1 MTSPVSGTVLRSDR
15 AMVDTDYVDLFA
27 SDELV
32 PFPIPDTPFTCMLLR
47 ELDWG
52 DQQEL
57 EAAALRGLQRADLEA
72 AIAGNSTLLLDISRQ
87 RFLTLALRIK
97 KWNVTRRDAS
107 TGELRP
113 VRLPEHVQERIMV
126 MKKLRPKWAR
136 AILTK
141 IEELD
146 RENNEAEPDM
156 PQLIA
161 PQPDEDREPPKATQ
175 NGVIEGQSVMSSSA
189 SSWVGP
195 TGN

>member
-1 MTSPVSGTVLRSDR
+1 MTSPVTGTVLRSDR
-15 AMVDTDYVDLFA
+15 GPVDPNYVDLFA

-32 PFPIPDTPFTCMLLR
+32 PFPIPETPFTVMLLR

-52 DQQEL
+52 DQQEV

-97 KWNVTRRDAS
+97 KWNVTRRDQAS
-107 TGELRP
+107 GDLKP
-113 VRLPEHVQERIMV
+113 VRLPDHVQERIMV

-136 AILTK
+136 SILSK

-146 RENNEAEPDM
+146 RENNEAEPEM
-156 PQLIA
+156 PALVA
-161 PQPDEDREPPKATQ
+161 PSAEDDREPPKVTP
-175 NGVIEGQSVMSSSA
+175 NGVIDGQSVMSASA
-189 SSWVGP
+189 SSWDGATP
-195 TGN
+195 T

>member
-1 MTSPVSGTVLRSDR
+1 
-15 AMVDTDYVDLFA
+15 MVDTDYVDLFA

>member
-1 MTSPVSGTVLRSDR
+1 MSLPITGTVLRSDR
-15 AMVDTDYVDLFA
+15 SGSDSNYVDLFA

-32 PFPIPDTPFTCMLLR
+32 PFAIPETPFTCMLLR

-57 EAAALRGLQRADLEA
+57 EAAALRGLQRQDLEA

-97 KWNVTRRDAS
+97 KWNVTRRDES
-107 TGELRP
+107 SGDLKP
-113 VRLPEHVQERIMV
+113 VRLPDHVQERIMV

-146 RENNEAEPDM
+146 RENNESEPDM

-161 PQPDEDREPPKATQ
+161 PPMDDDRPVPKATP
-175 NGVIEGQSVMSSSA
+175 NGVIEGQSVTSDSA

-195 TGN
+195 TAT

>member
-1 MTSPVSGTVLRSDR
+1 VTGTVLRANSTADEN
-15 AMVDTDYVDLFA
+15 YVDLFA
-27 SDELV
+27 SDDLV
-32 PFPIPDTPFTCMLLR
+32 PFQLPDTPFTVMLLR

-72 AIAGNSTLLLDISRQ
+72 AIAGNSTLLLDISKQ

-97 KWNVTRRDAS
+97 KWNVTRRDAN

-113 VRLPEHVQERIMV
+113 VRLPEHVQERILV

-146 RENNEAEPDM
+146 RENAEAEPEM
-156 PQLIA
+156 PQLMA
-161 PQPDEDREPPKATQ
+161 PPVEDDREPPKATS
-175 NGVIEGQSVMSSSA
+175 NGVIEGQSVTSSSA
-189 SSWVGP
+189 STWVGR
-195 TGN
+195 TEN

>member
-1 MTSPVSGTVLRSDR
+1 VTSPVTGTVLRADR
-15 AMVDTDYVDLFA
+15 STDSNYVDLFA
-27 SDELV
+27 SDEVV
-32 PFPIPDTPFTCMLLR
+32 PFAIPETPFTVMLLR

-107 TGELRP
+107 SGDLKP
-113 VRLPEHVQERIMV
+113 VRLPEHVQERILV

-136 AILTK
+136 AILGK

-161 PQPDEDREPPKATQ
+161 PPMDDDRPAPKATP
-175 NGVIEGQSVMSSSA
+175 NGVIDGQSVTSESV

-195 TGN
+195 TAN

>member
-1 MTSPVSGTVLRSDR
+1 MTSPVSGTVLRSTSEQANDN
-15 AMVDTDYVDLFA
+15 YVDLFA
-27 SDELV
+27 SDEVV
-32 PFPIPDTPFTCMLLR
+32 PFAIPETPFTVMLLR

-97 KWNVTRRDAS
+97 KWNVTRRDPTDGS
-107 TGELRP
+107 LKP
-113 VRLPEHVQERIMV
+113 VRLPDHVQERILV

-136 AILTK
+136 AVLGK

-146 RENNEAEPDM
+146 RENNEAEPEM

-161 PQPDEDREPPKATQ
+161 PSVGDDREAPKATR
-175 NGVIEGQSVMSSSA
+175 NGVIDARSEMSA
-189 SSWVGP
+189 SVSS
-195 TGN
+195 